1 MAGIY
6 VHIPFC
12 KSKCRYCDFASFP
25 DKLCFAE
32 SYMACVYREMA
43 MRKEDL
49 KGYAFDTLYIGGGTP
64 SVIDENYIAML
75 VAAARKNFNLS
86 KDAEI
91 TIEMNPGTVSAKKIE
106 TYLKCGI
113 NRFSV
118 GLQTA
123 VDSQLSELG
132 RIHNLKEFLL
142 CAKLLKGR
150 NFSVDVMIGLKNQT
164 IADIEKTIE
173 TAAYSGANHIS
184 MYALSPEDGTPIY
197 TDYLNGE
204 LPDNDEV
211 AEMYLSGVKKLKEL
225 GFDRYEVSNFSKK
238 GYESRHNL
246 NYWRRGDYI
255 GFGVAASSCVNNV
268 RFTNTFDLDEYF
280 KCILSNHL
288 AVKDREEVDLAGQ
301 EEEFIMLALR
311 TSRGLDTEE
320 YSKLFN
326 KNFSEVYAAAIQKVG
341 TYIEV
346 NGNFLKIKDEFLFI
360 QNSIIVEF
368 LNVPFN
374 QVS

>member
-12 KSKCRYCDFASFP
+12 KAKCSYCDFVSFP

-43 MRKEDL
+43 MRKDEL
-49 KGYAFDTLYIGGGTP
+49 KNYQFNTLYIGGGTP

-91 TIEMNPGTVSAKKIE
+91 TIEMNPGTVSAGKIE
-106 TYLKCGI
+106 KYLKCGI

-118 GLQTA
+118 GLQSA
-123 VDSQLSELG
+123 DDNMLADIG
-132 RIHNLKEFLL
+132 RIHSLKDYEY

-150 NFSVDVMIGLKNQT
+150 NFSADVMIGLKGQT
-164 IADIEKTIE
+164 AQDVIKTIE
-173 TAAYSGANHIS
+173 TAAYSGAKHIS

-197 TDYLNGE
+197 TQYLNGE
-204 LPDNDEV
+204 LPDGDEV
-211 AEMYLSGVKKLKEL
+211 ADMYAAGFKKLKEL
-225 GFDRYEVSNFSKK
+225 GFERYEVSNFCKK
-238 GYESRHNL
+238 GFESRHNL
-246 NYWRRGDYI
+246 NYWQRGEYI
-255 GFGVAASSCVNNV
+255 GFGVAASSHINNV
-268 RFTNTFDLDEYF
+268 RLTNTFDLDEYF
-280 KCILSNHL
+280 KCILTNNL
-288 AVKDREEVDLAGQ
+288 AVVGREEIDKDAQ

-311 TSRGLDTEE
+311 TEKGLNLSK
-320 YSKLFN
+320 YSQLFGGDFL
-326 KNFSEVYAAAIQKVG
+326 KKYDAAIKK
-341 TYIEV
+341 TAEYIAVTDECV
-346 NGNFLKIKDEFLFI
+346 KIKEEHLFV

-368 LNVPFN
+368 LR
-374 QVS
+374 